1 MPRKKIQKI
10 PCSSFYRRRDPQ
22 TLNDILNQ
30 IDAGEDVPS
39 TVAIL
44 PPENHAAAVTD
55 EESGDE
61 ECTSMDHMPGSTLRA
76 EVLDTCSESS
86 EDENDQEPPAK
97 QQKRRVKWDKRDLN
111 ASFPTR
117 HSCDSDS
124 AEGAPLTPVEAFEKF
139 FDDEVINLLV
149 ANTNTY
155 AQQKNRLLNVNAGEM
170 RCFLGIL
177 LLSGYV
183 PVPRRRML
191 WENSRD
197 SHNELVANSMRRDR
211 FEAIFTNLHVADNN
225 NLVQEDKFTKLR
237 PLFRLL
243 NERFL
248 LYAPLLDCLSI
259 DESMC
264 EYFGKHGCKQF
275 MKGKPI
281 RFGYKL
287 WCICT
292 PLGYLLSVEPYQ
304 GRYGVNVDDK
314 NKLGL
319 GGSVVTEMV
328 SRLKERLDYCFHVFF
343 DNFFSS
349 LKLVRML
356 SSMGVKCT
364 GTVRDNRIENCPIL
378 TQKEMKSKNRGFYDY
393 KVDAESE
400 IIVCRWKDNSTV
412 TVVSNAHGVEP
423 TQMVKRYSRE
433 NKSKVT
439 VEQPFLISSYNG
451 NMGGVDRLD
460 ENISKYRTAIRGK
473 KWYSSLL
480 TYLVD
485 ACVNNAFQLYRI
497 GTTKTELTFRRTI
510 AVSYMKSYGTKPLRG
525 KSRQSLLEA
534 QSRFD
539 RIDHTVI
546 PQEKQTRCAHCHE
559 KTTTRC
565 EKCDIGVHVKCFKLY
580 HSKE

>member
-1 MPRKKIQKI
+1 M
-10 PCSSFYRRRDPQ
+10 
-22 TLNDILNQ
+22 
-30 IDAGEDVPS
+30 DAGEDVPS
-39 TVAIL
+39 VVTIL
-44 PPENHAAAVTD
+44 PPDNYAAAVTD

-61 ECTSMDHMPGSTLRA
+61 ECTNMDHLPGSTLRA
-76 EVLDTCSESS
+76 EVVDSCSEPSDS
-86 EDENDQEPPAK
+86 ENEEEPPSK
-97 QQKRRVKWDKRDLN
+97 LKKRHVKWDKRDLN
-111 ASFPTR
+111 SSFPVGD
-117 HSCDSDS
+117 SCEQDS
-124 AEGAPLTPVEAFEKF
+124 AERAPLTPVEAFEKF
-139 FDDEVINLLV
+139 FDEEVVNLLV
-149 ANTNTY
+149 ESTNTY
-155 AQQKNRLLNVNAGEM
+155 AQQKNRSLNVNAGEM
-170 RCFLGIL
+170 KCFLGIL

-211 FEAIFTNLHVADNN
+211 FEATFTNLHVADNS

-248 LYAPLLDCLSI
+248 LYAPLLDCFSI

-304 GRYGVNVDDK
+304 GKYGVNIADK

-328 SRLKERLDYCFHVFF
+328 TRMKAKLQYCFHVFF

-349 LKLVRML
+349 LKLVRTI
-356 SSMGVKCT
+356 STMGVKCT

-378 TQKEMKSKNRGFYDY
+378 TQKQMKNKARGFYDY
-393 KVDAESE
+393 RVDAESE
-400 IIVCRWKDNSTV
+400 ILVCRWKDNSTV
-412 TVVSNAHGVEP
+412 TVVSNAHGLEP
-423 TQMVKRYSRE
+423 QLMVKRYSRE
-433 NKSKVT
+433 NRST
-439 VEQPFLISSYNG
+439 IMVEQPFLISKYNA

-460 ENISKYRTAIRGK
+460 QNISKYRTAIRGK

-480 TYLVD
+480 TYLLD
-485 ACVNNAFQLYRI
+485 ACVNNAFQLYRR
-497 GTTKTELTFRRTI
+497 GTDKTELLTFRRTVAI
-510 AVSYMKSYGTKPLRG
+510 AYMKSYGSKPLRG
-525 KSRQSLLEA
+525 RSRQSVLEA
-534 QSRFD
+534 QGRFD
-539 RIDHTVI
+539 RTDHIVI
-546 PQEKQTRCAHCHE
+546 PQEKQTRCAHCHG

-580 HSKE
+580 HSTK